1 MDVSIVHSGV
11 RVRPDLVVE
20 VEALIDGKAIGVDLA
35 RDAIE
40 HLLGPNIGD
49 EDALRAALRRN
60 MESIRIAIEAYVF
73 ARGLPLDGHCV
84 LSWQDFSTFVDG
96 PAAATALA
104 ASR

>member
-20 VEALIDGKAIGVDLA
+20 VEALIDGRPIGVDLA

-49 EDALRAALRRN
+49 AEALRTSLGRRLGA
-60 MESIRIAIEAYVF
+60 IRIAIEAYVF
-73 ARGLPLDGHCV
+73 ARGVPLDEHCV
-84 LSWQDFSTFVDG
+84 LSWQDFSSFVDS
-96 PAAATALA
+96 PPAATAVA
-104 ASR
+104 APG